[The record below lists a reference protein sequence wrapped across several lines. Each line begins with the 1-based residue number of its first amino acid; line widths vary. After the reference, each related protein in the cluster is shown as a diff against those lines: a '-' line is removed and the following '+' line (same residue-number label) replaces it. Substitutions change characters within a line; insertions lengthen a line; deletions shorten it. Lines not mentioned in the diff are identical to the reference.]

1 MVYIVAMSKIKALIN
16 PVTPFQQN
24 APIIFCE
31 ETKKCAFVDP
41 GGDLEVLLASAAN
54 NDLIPEKILLTH
66 GHIDHAAGATELANT
81 LNLEIIGPHIDD
93 KFLLDELEA
102 QGSMLG
108 LSAQNCTPDQW
119 LNDGEIVS
127 VGNATLNV
135 FLTPGHTPGHI
146 IFFHE
151 PSKLAIVGDV
161 LFAGSIGRTDLPGGN
176 YTQLIE
182 SIKTKLWPLGE
193 DIAFVPGHGS
203 PSDFKVERST
213 NPFVSGNN
221 L

>member
-1 MVYIVAMSKIKALIN
+1 MCIRDS
-16 PVTPFQQN
+16 
-24 APIIFCE
+24 
-31 ETKKCAFVDP
+31 
-41 GGDLEVLLASAAN
+41 
-54 NDLIPEKILLTH
+54 
-66 GHIDHAAGATELANT
+66 
-81 LNLEIIGPHIDD
+81 
-93 KFLLDELEA
+93 
-102 QGSMLG
+102 
-108 LSAQNCTPDQW
+108 
-119 LNDGEIVS
+119 
-127 VGNATLNV
+127 
-135 FLTPGHTPGHI
+135 TPGHI

-193 DIAFVPGHGS
+193 DIAFVPGHGPTS
-203 PSDFKVERST
+203 NFRVERST

>member
-1 MVYIVAMSKIKALIN
+1 MSNIKALIN

-24 APIIFCE
+24 APIVFCE
-31 ETKKCAFVDP
+31 DTKKCAFVDP

-93 KFLLDELEA
+93 KFLMDELEA

-119 LNDGEIVS
+119 LNDGETVS
-127 VGNATLNV
+127 VGNATLNY
-135 FLTPGHTPGHI
+135 FLLQVI
-146 IFFHE
+146 LQDILFF
-151 PSKLAIVGDV
+151 
-161 LFAGSIGRTDLPGGN
+161 FM
-176 YTQLIE
+176 
-182 SIKTKLWPLGE
+182 
-193 DIAFVPGHGS
+193 S
-203 PSDFKVERST
+203 PRS
-213 NPFVSGNN
+213 
-221 L
+221 